1 MELVIAPDALAAA
14 RVWLKRHLPDVKV
27 FGERPVKLPDRF
39 VILRE
44 TGGGRMKAKVIAPFY
59 FTVEVWDDGTV
70 KASELARKVAAIF
83 NAWEGTEAYT
93 SKAMAPVYNPDL
105 ETRRAR
111 YTFAI
116 DGTLRGT
123 VVNGSIHETEGE
135 NQ

>member
-1 MELVIAPDALAAA
+1 MELVIQPDALAAA
-14 RVWLKRHLPDVKV
+14 RSWLKRHLPDVKV
-27 FGERPVKLPDRF
+27 LGERPTRLPARF

-44 TGGGRMKAKVIAPFY
+44 TGGGSMKAKVIAPFY

-70 KASELARKVAAIF
+70 KASELARRVAAIF
-83 NAWEGTEAYT
+83 NAREGVEAYT
-93 SKAMAPVYNPDL
+93 SRATTPVYNPDL

-111 YTFAI
+111 YTFAV

-123 VVNGSIHETEGE
+123 VVNESIHEPEGE

>member
-1 MELVIAPDALAAA
+1 MQLVIAPDALAAA

-27 FGERPVKLPDRF
+27 LGERPAKLPNRF

-44 TGGGRMKAKVIAPFY
+44 SGGGRMKAKVIAPFY

-70 KASELARKVAAIF
+70 KASELTRKVAAIF
-83 NAWEGTEAYT
+83 NAWEGVEAYT
-93 SKAMAPVYNPDL
+93 SRATTPVYNPDL

-111 YTFAI
+111 YTFAV

-123 VVNGSIHETEGE
+123 VVNESIHEPEGD

>member
-27 FGERPVKLPDRF
+27 LGERPTKLPDRF

-44 TGGGRMKAKVIAPFY
+44 SGDGSMRAKVIAPFY
-59 FTVEVWDDGTV
+59 FAVEVWDDGAV
-70 KASELARKVAAIF
+70 NASELARKVAAVF
-83 NAWEGTEAYT
+83 NAWEGVEAYT
-93 SKAMAPVYNPDL
+93 SRATIPVYNPDL

-111 YTFAI
+111 YTFAV

-123 VVNGSIHETEGE
+123 VVNESIHETEGD